1 MSLIKDIFEDFQCPV
16 WGKNKENEIIFIN
29 ETFKLNFKKRNKE
42 VEQLFDNI
50 KNTKG
55 KSTDIIK
62 INSKIYKHI
71 TYINDKCK
79 ETIGMLV
86 DFTDMIDSVDQSY
99 EKHTLRTV
107 IDSIPDLV
115 FYKDKNLKYL
125 GINKECE
132 KFYNNMGI
140 TEIVGKNDL
149 EFPLDISFITQCY
162 NHDKIVI
169 SRKQQLYMEET
180 VDDKIFETIKTPILD
195 EFGSIKGLVGLV
207 RDITEKKRKEDELR
221 YLSYTDGLTSLFNR
235 SYFDIKVKE
244 IIENKKFPM
253 GLILGDINGLK
264 IVNDTLGHLQ
274 GDKLLKTMSKI
285 LLKASD
291 EVGIVFR
298 WGGDEFVILLP
309 GFSDLQCASM
319 MKKIDDLCE
328 NTTYENI
335 NLSISMG
342 CSILNEGDS
351 IDRVLVEAEDK
362 VYRKKMLS
370 DKLVRASMLETLKVN
385 LANKNVE
392 TEKHTQRVSGFCI
405 EIAKALNLDEDM
417 IEKASLIG
425 RLHDIGKIG
434 ISEHVLLKPGKL
446 TKDEYEVMKT
456 HSEKGYRL
464 ASLLP
469 EISCISREI
478 LTHHERWDG
487 AGYPLGLQKDE
498 IPILSRIVT
507 VADSFDA
514 MTNDR
519 CYSKGRS
526 IYEAI
531 DELKRCSGSQF
542 DPKIVHVF
550 INIIKKSHVKAI

>member
-1 MSLIKDIFEDFQCPV
+1 
-16 WGKNKENEIIFIN
+16 
-29 ETFKLNFKKRNKE
+29 
-42 VEQLFDNI
+42 
-50 KNTKG
+50 
-55 KSTDIIK
+55 
-62 INSKIYKHI
+62 
-71 TYINDKCK
+71 
-79 ETIGMLV
+79 
-86 DFTDMIDSVDQSY
+86 
-99 EKHTLRTV
+99 
-107 IDSIPDLV
+107 
-115 FYKDKNLKYL
+115 
-125 GINKECE
+125 
-132 KFYNNMGI
+132 
-140 TEIVGKNDL
+140 
-149 EFPLDISFITQCY
+149 
-162 NHDKIVI
+162 
-169 SRKQQLYMEET
+169 
-180 VDDKIFETIKTPILD
+180 
-195 EFGSIKGLVGLV
+195 
-207 RDITEKKRKEDELR
+207 
-221 YLSYTDGLTSLFNR
+221 
-235 SYFDIKVKE
+235 
-244 IIENKKFPM
+244 M

-370 DKLVRASMLETLKVN
+370 DKLVRASILETLKVN

-464 ASLLP
+464 ASLLL

>member
-1 MSLIKDIFEDFQCPV
+1 MSLIEDIFEDFQCPV
-16 WGKNKENEIIFIN
+16 WVKNKENEIIFIN
-29 ETFKLNFKKRNKE
+29 ETFKLNFKKINKE

-50 KNTKG
+50 KNIKG

-62 INSKIYKHI
+62 INNKIYKHI
-71 TYINDKCK
+71 TYINDKLK
-79 ETIGMLV
+79 ETVGILV
-86 DFTDMIDSVDQSY
+86 DFTDMTDSVDQSY
-99 EKHTLRTV
+99 EKHTLITV
-107 IDSIPDLV
+107 IDSIPELI

-132 KFYNNMGI
+132 KFYNNMGV
-140 TEIVGKNDL
+140 TEIVEKNDL

-162 NHDKIVI
+162 DHDKIVI
-169 SRKQQLYMEET
+169 SKKHQLYIEEA
-180 VDDKIFETIKTPILD
+180 VDEKIFETTKTPILD
-195 EFGSIKGLVGLV
+195 EFGSVKGLVGVV
-207 RDITEKKRKEDELR
+207 RDITEKKRKENALR
-221 YLSYTDGLTSLFNR
+221 YLSYTDGLTNLFNR
-235 SYFDIKVKE
+235 AYFDIKVEE

-291 EVGIVFR
+291 EVGTVFR

-328 NTTYENI
+328 NTIYENI

-370 DKLVRASMLETLKVN
+370 NKLVRASILETLKVN

-405 EIAKALNLDEDM
+405 EIAKELNLDEDM

-446 TKDEYEVMKT
+446 TNDEYEVMKT